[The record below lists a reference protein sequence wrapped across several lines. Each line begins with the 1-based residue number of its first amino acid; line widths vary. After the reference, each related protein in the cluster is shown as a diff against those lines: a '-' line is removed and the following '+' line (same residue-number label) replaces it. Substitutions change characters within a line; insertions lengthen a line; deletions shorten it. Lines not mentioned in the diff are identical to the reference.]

1 MQSTYRLKANELDEQ
16 FIVGLKATYKDKEI
30 EIIVYEVE
38 DAMSEVTSDADAS
51 SADFPSERRA
61 SLEAAVRD
69 ETEYLL
75 KSKANRKKLMQA
87 KANIENQTN
96 LVEVDLEDLA

>member
-16 FIVGLKATYKDKEI
+16 FIAGLKAIYKDKDI

-38 DAMSEVTSDADAS
+38 GSMSEVACDI
-51 SADFPSERRA
+51 SA
-61 SLEAAVRD
+61 VCD

-75 KSKANRKKLMQA
+75 KSEANKQRLMEAKK
-87 KANIENQTN
+87 NVENKTN
-96 LVEVDLEDLA
+96 LVEIDLADLE

>member
-1 MQSTYRLKANELDEQ
+1 MIAIMQSTYRLKANELDEQ
-16 FIVGLKATYKDKEI
+16 FIAGLKATYKDKEI
-30 EIIVYEVE
+30 EIIVYEV
-38 DAMSEVTSDADAS
+38 
-51 SADFPSERRA
+51 
-61 SLEAAVRD
+61 D